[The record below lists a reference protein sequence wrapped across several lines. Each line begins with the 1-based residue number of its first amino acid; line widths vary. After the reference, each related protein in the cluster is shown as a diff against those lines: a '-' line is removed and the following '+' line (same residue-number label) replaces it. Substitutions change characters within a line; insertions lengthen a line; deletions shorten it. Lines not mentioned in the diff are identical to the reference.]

1 MRAAART
8 QHNQINKYIFLK
20 NTKRRE
26 GVKGEKTSSIGL
38 DFWVEREVQ
47 KLVAYRQP
55 QHALYVLMSVATYS
69 QYLVLPCTSQLP
81 QRINRS
87 NCTRQL
93 LYFSA
98 SSWVHKSL
106 QNNKCASRS
115 RTNHII
121 RLKSRSKFKQYRH
134 QVQSPQSCQHTPL
147 TLCSHPHSPPRK
159 SFLGEKKMGLQAK
172 S

>member
-1 MRAAART
+1 MPRIV
-8 QHNQINKYIFLK
+8 N
-20 NTKRRE
+20 
-26 GVKGEKTSSIGL
+26 
-38 DFWVEREVQ
+38 
-47 KLVAYRQP
+47 
-55 QHALYVLMSVATYS
+55 TYS
-69 QYLVLPCTSQLP
+69 FPAPLSCHSILTV
-81 QRINRS
+81 S

-98 SSWVHKSL
+98 SPWVHKSL
-106 QNNKCASRS
+106 QNNKCASCS

-147 TLCSHPHSPPRK
+147 TLCSHLHPHPLEEFPGGKKNGTSSQVLKYMAGLWHLPLSSEWKVEIYQGAWQRF
-159 SFLGEKKMGLQAK
+159 SCFVQIIWFLSYVTWKPHLAPQKHKGKQKGQRHM